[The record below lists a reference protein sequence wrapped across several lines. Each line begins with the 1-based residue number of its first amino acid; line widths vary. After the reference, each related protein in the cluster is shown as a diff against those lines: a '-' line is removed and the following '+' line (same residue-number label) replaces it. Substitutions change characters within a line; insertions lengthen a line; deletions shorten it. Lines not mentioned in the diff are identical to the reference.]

1 MRVFRCLF
9 FLVSCAALHLAGQ
22 ESPAPTPNRLE
33 SAPWAATLTPESE
46 AGLKDPHWTLE
57 AYRQDADS
65 LIWEF
70 AKRAHLTVT
79 MLDRAPTLVDV
90 YFTNFTTEKAFQ
102 AILRAADLDCVKTDD
117 GYVVGLPIDLKLR
130 FPKPEDKVIEATY
143 RCRRIAASTLVET
156 MKNLF
161 PDAELRIS
169 AGPEFLTPA
178 VESVGGV
185 NSDSGIR
192 ALTATDK
199 NFHTHD
205 VVFSGPPDLVN
216 RALTLA
222 RKFDRPRSQVR
233 VNIRVVQMTKNA
245 SRNLGVAWMQSLN
258 LAATELPNDK
268 LPPVTPAGASGSVP
282 QGSGLTLVKFTHSVV
297 SLNATLNALE
307 QAGDSKTLANPT
319 LLVLD
324 GEKGFI
330 LSGTKYMLP
339 TIDSRDP
346 SGQAIYKTTET
357 KLGLYLQVGVQVGLD
372 DDLVLSIYPQVTNL
386 TGFTT
391 VNQIQYPIINTI
403 EEQATVRAVKGDVI
417 VLGGIKKEVTTDH
430 KNGVPFLSKLPLL
443 GSLFS
448 SDSKTKDTEDLMFF
462 LTPEIIEDKDTPLDI
477 KLSFTEGPGKPAW

>member
-1 MRVFRCLF
+1 M
-9 FLVSCAALHLAGQ
+9 
-22 ESPAPTPNRLE
+22 
-33 SAPWAATLTPESE
+33 
-46 AGLKDPHWTLE
+46 
-57 AYRQDADS
+57 
-65 LIWEF
+65 
-70 AKRAHLTVT
+70 
-79 MLDRAPTLVDV
+79 
-90 YFTNFTTEKAFQ
+90 
-102 AILRAADLDCVKTDD
+102 
-117 GYVVGLPIDLKLR
+117 
-130 FPKPEDKVIEATY
+130 
-143 RCRRIAASTLVET
+143 
-156 MKNLF
+156 
-161 PDAELRIS
+161 
-169 AGPEFLTPA
+169 
-178 VESVGGV
+178 
-185 NSDSGIR
+185 
-192 ALTATDK
+192 
-199 NFHTHD
+199 
-205 VVFSGPPDLVN
+205 
-216 RALTLA
+216 
-222 RKFDRPRSQVR
+222 
-233 VNIRVVQMTKNA
+233 
-245 SRNLGVAWMQSLN
+245 
-258 LAATELPNDK
+258 
-268 LPPVTPAGASGSVP
+268 TPAGASGSVP
-282 QGSGLTLVKFTHSVV
+282 QGSGLTLGKFTHSVV

-346 SGQAIYKTTET
+346 SGQAINKTTET